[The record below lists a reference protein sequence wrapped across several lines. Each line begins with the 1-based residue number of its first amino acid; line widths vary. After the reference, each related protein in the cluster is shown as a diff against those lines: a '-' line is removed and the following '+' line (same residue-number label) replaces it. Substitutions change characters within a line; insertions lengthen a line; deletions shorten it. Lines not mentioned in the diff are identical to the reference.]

1 MDADASF
8 VSVTSALG
16 DDDDDDGDEG
26 AFVVDDGAARDAQGG
41 GVWDDGDDAFER
53 CARSASQVLAS
64 TTADVCVKLQESQ
77 NMLASERV
85 RSAEAAEAAMR
96 AVEAMEVERVA
107 RLAVEA
113 RLRDV
118 EAARDEAH
126 ARSRQTI
133 DGLREELK
141 SALKSVEAAGR
152 ASSEEEDATEYTLA
166 EARASAAIAVKDLE
180 STKREFQ
187 RQWEAREVD
196 FETTVR
202 ELQDVIRDLSVR
214 LDEAVEAGVEAA
226 LLERRMR
233 QSAIATTNV
242 ERISDSDVA
251 TPQQTPL
258 SPRVLANEQQ
268 ENVVDASASLAMAR
282 VKDLERLLADERA
295 ERLEL
300 SSKIVDLTRGRR
312 EMARELVDAC
322 QGDVDADRAVA
333 VARKH
338 RADAEHLAH
347 ALSRRVAALERERR
361 APLER
366 P

>member
-16 DDDDDDGDEG
+16 DDDDDDSDDG
-26 AFVVDDGAARDAQGG
+26 AFAVDDGAARDD
-41 GVWDDGDDAFER
+41 DDGDDAFER
-53 CARSASQVLAS
+53 CARSASQVLVS

-77 NMLASERV
+77 NLLASERA

-133 DGLREELK
+133 DGLREELR
-141 SALKSVEAAGR
+141 SALKAVEAAGR
-152 ASSEEEDATEYTLA
+152 ASSEEGDATEYALA

-202 ELQDVIRDLSVR
+202 ELQDVIRDISAR

-233 QSAIATTNV
+233 QSAIATTNE
-242 ERISDSDVA
+242 ERISD
-251 TPQQTPL
+251 
-258 SPRVLANEQQ
+258 
-268 ENVVDASASLAMAR
+268 
-282 VKDLERLLADERA
+282 
-295 ERLEL
+295 
-300 SSKIVDLTRGRR
+300 
-312 EMARELVDAC
+312 
-322 QGDVDADRAVA
+322 
-333 VARKH
+333 
-338 RADAEHLAH
+338 
-347 ALSRRVAALERERR
+347 
-361 APLER
+361 
-366 P
+366 